1 MTTGPLAAVYGR
13 RPVADY
19 LGEHPVEA
27 VTPFQTSG
35 WWRAWIREASAAEG
49 ATPVLARALS
59 ADGRTLL
66 AGLQVHQD
74 GGQATL
80 RPLSW
85 PWADYHEAASE
96 PARARAAAAS
106 ANAGGQAADVCLLAD
121 SIGLLR
127 RELEAGL
134 ILDDLLDGGLLERSA
149 VALGAQSRPSVAVV
163 RLDLTQPDTVRWMTS
178 RGEIRRK
185 RRRLEREG
193 TLLHTC
199 AAAPDELALRLP
211 FFIGLHAEQWRGR
224 PEAVAPFDG
233 GVVDRTFAAVA
244 AEASSTARLDE
255 LWLDET
261 LLAGY
266 FGFRHRRTYWAY
278 RTAYD
283 SRRRQDSPGHLLV
296 SSMIADLAADGV
308 HTFDLMRG
316 AYPYKLA
323 LPGHSSR
330 TFAVSLPWP

>member
-96 PARARAAAAS
+96 PARPAPRRRARMP
-106 ANAGGQAADVCLLAD
+106 ADRQPTCACWPT
-121 SIGLLR
+121 
-127 RELEAGL
+127 
-134 ILDDLLDGGLLERSA
+134 RSA
-149 VALGAQSRPSVAVV
+149 GSGAS
-163 RLDLTQPDTVRWMTS
+163 W
-178 RGEIRRK
+178 K
-185 RRRLEREG
+185 
-193 TLLHTC
+193 
-199 AAAPDELALRLP
+199 
-211 FFIGLHAEQWRGR
+211 
-224 PEAVAPFDG
+224 
-233 GVVDRTFAAVA
+233 
-244 AEASSTARLDE
+244 
-255 LWLDET
+255 
-261 LLAGY
+261 
-266 FGFRHRRTYWAY
+266 
-278 RTAYD
+278 
-283 SRRRQDSPGHLLV
+283 PG
-296 SSMIADLAADGV
+296 
-308 HTFDLMRG
+308 
-316 AYPYKLA
+316 
-323 LPGHSSR
+323 
-330 TFAVSLPWP
+330 